1 MDERTMENEYQWL
14 AICLHEVLLL
24 QHPLYE
30 TYDRNPHLPR
40 LNATEWKKTH
50 NLKFYLQVVYA
61 VPWDA

>member
-30 TYDRNPHLPR
+30 TYDRSKPASPAFERDRMEEN
-40 LNATEWKKTH
+40 T
-50 NLKFYLQVVYA
+50 
-61 VPWDA
+61 